1 MVMHNK
7 IIFDEEEIIDL
18 YLVLVE
24 KNDEILEQMLKS
36 KDYEEKKA
44 YIKKSLKIHEKMN
57 LLAEKLGLNQ

>member
-7 IIFDEEEIIDL
+7 IIFDEEDIIDL

-24 KNDEILEQMLKS
+24 KNDEILEQMLNT
-36 KDYEEKKA
+36 KDFEEKKT

-57 LLAEKLGLNQ
+57 LLADKLGLNQ